1 MYQHE
6 YDPALAKTILRNL
19 SDEDIMLVMH
29 RKNVDSDPKLDAFI
43 PMLMGLRETCQMRLT
58 DYTRK

>member
-6 YDPALAKTILRNL
+6 HNAALATAILRNL

-29 RKNVDSDPKLDAFI
+29 RRDIELDPKLDAFV
-43 PMLMGLRETCQMRLT
+43 PMLMGLKETCQIRLT

>member
-6 YDPALAKTILRNL
+6 YNAALATAILQNL

-29 RKNVDSDPKLDAFI
+29 RRNVDSDPKLDAFI
-43 PMLMGLRETCQMRLT
+43 PMLMGLKETCQIHLT